1 MSMPARDSVY
11 EIRQQHFNSFDEGL
25 KALNSQCKTLKRI
38 CEDYPSVIFVMG
50 LSEHDADKAT
60 KVNVNEGKRGRP
72 KYKFVPQ
79 SNKRED
85 SFKTGVHIHAY
96 IGGSYA
102 ATVATKFAD
111 VQNEMYHK
119 KKHERY
125 VEKSAVMAIRRK
137 DGSFPLGYVERQSS
151 RMRYSDKKAVRE
163 YAELSKDR
171 QQNYF
176 SRRTDKLKDFDP
188 LEGIEMA

>member
-11 EIRQQHFNSFDEGL
+11 EIYQQHFNSFDEGI

-38 CEDYPSVIFVMG
+38 CEDYPRVIFVMG
-50 LSEHDADKAT
+50 LSEHDGKRAK
-60 KVNVNEGKRGRP
+60 KVNVNAGKRGRP
-72 KYKFVPQ
+72 KYEFVPQ
-79 SNKRED
+79 SNKYED

-96 IGGSYA
+96 IGGLYA

-111 VQNEMYHK
+111 VQNELYHK
-119 KKHERY
+119 KQHEQY
-125 VEKSAVMAIRRK
+125 VEKYAVMAIRRK

-151 RMRYSDKKAVRE
+151 RMRYSDKQMVLE
-163 YAELSKDR
+163 YVEKNKDR
-171 QQNYF
+171 QQNFF

-188 LEGIEMA
+188 FEGIG